1 MDGESEGSEE
11 GVGPYSINR
20 GISWDSSNADVLADL
35 KAVAELI
42 INMCNYCAG
51 RGQIMR
57 ALNQYPWIEWEVC
70 PGCKGT
76 RVKPKEKN
84 ETTN

>member
-1 MDGESEGSEE
+1 MDGKSEGSEE
-11 GVGPYSINR
+11 VKH
-20 GISWDSSNADVLADL
+20 ISWDSSNADIRADL
-35 KAVAELI
+35 KAVEELI
-42 INMCNYCAG
+42 LNMCNYCAG

-57 ALNQYPWIEWEVC
+57 ALNQHPWITWEVC

-76 RVKPKEKN
+76 RVKPTLNQEKDN